1 MYNFAIYSFH
11 HLIFIA
17 HNFYHFHWIL
27 FHKVINYIFVLYIS
41 SLFNFR
47 AVIRELLDTEEEYG
61 RDLQNV
67 VDRYIK
73 AVEGAAAPRT
83 VRDSKDIIFGNFQQ
97 IAEFHNM

>member
-1 MYNFAIYSFH
+1 MNYVFSVCKIIN
-11 HLIFIA
+11 
-17 HNFYHFHWIL
+17 NL
-27 FHKVINYIFVLYIS
+27 FKN
-41 SLFNFR
+41 R
-47 AVIRELLDTEEEYG
+47 AVIRELIETEEEFN

-73 AVEGAAAPRT
+73 AVDAASAPRN